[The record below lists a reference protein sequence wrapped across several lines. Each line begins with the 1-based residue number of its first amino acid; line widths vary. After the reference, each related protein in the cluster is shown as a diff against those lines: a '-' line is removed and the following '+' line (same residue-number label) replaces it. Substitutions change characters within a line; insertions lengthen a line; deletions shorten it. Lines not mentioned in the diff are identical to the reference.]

1 MVAQYH
7 GQEGCSLYEAPA
19 DDAYALLEPA
29 IGGLLIAIGLFLAF
43 AGSKFLFV
51 VFAILAFFVVATL
64 AFMYSYNFLPKEQVT
79 VWSLVAVLV
88 ASLVLGGVTARYS
101 HRFFRAWGIPLV
113 SAWGA
118 VIIGLVLA
126 QACGITNGTAS
137 LVIAFACGMLG
148 AWLGRSA
155 SRFLRSAGTAFFGSF
170 MVIRGIACYA
180 GHYPGDSGPGDVESP
195 AALWGYLGGLILLT
209 FAGAWTQLYCAR
221 EEVSTKDDDDY
232 LREDAGSSGCCGC
245 C

>member
-19 DDAYALLEPA
+19 DDAFAILEPA
-29 IGGLLIAIGLFLAF
+29 IGGLLIALGLVLAL
-43 AGSKFLFV
+43 AGSKFLFI
-51 VFAILAFFVVATL
+51 VFAILAFFLVGGL

-79 VWSLVAVLV
+79 VWSLLACFV
-88 ASLVLGGVTARYS
+88 ASLVLGGVTGCYS
-101 HRFFRAWGIPLV
+101 HRFFKAWGIPLV

-118 VIIGLVLA
+118 VIIGLVVA
-126 QACGITNGTAS
+126 QGCGITNGTAS
-137 LVIAFACGMLG
+137 LVIAFASGILG
-148 AWLGRSA
+148 AWLGRSM

-180 GHYPGDSGPGDVESP
+180 GHYPGDSGPGTVESP

-209 FAGAWTQLYCAR
+209 VAGTWVQLYCSR
-221 EEVSTKDDDDY
+221 EEARAKEDDDY
-232 LREDAGSSGCCGC
+232 LRED
-245 C
+245 